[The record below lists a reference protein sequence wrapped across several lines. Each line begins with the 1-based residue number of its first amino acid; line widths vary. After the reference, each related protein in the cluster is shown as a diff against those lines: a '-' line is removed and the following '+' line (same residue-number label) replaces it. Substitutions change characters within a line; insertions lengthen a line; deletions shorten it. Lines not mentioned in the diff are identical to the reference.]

1 MQMDDKLKKAVA
13 LKYEP
18 DKDNAPR
25 ITAKGK
31 AMVAQRIIDLAQKEG
46 IPIQEDPDLVGALV
60 QLDFLEEIPPE
71 LYHAVAEV
79 LAFAYRLNRKMM
91 KNQ

>member
-1 MQMDDKLKKAVA
+1 MRMDDKLKKAVA

-18 DKDNAPR
+18 GKDDAPR
-25 ITAKGK
+25 VTAKGK
-31 AMVAQRIIDLAQKEG
+31 GMIAERIIELAHKEG

-91 KNQ
+91 GSE